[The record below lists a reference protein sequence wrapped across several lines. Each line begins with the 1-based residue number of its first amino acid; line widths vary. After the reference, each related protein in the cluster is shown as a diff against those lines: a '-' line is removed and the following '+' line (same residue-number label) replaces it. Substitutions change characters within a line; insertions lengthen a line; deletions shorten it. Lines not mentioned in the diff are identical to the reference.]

1 MFNIDEYES
10 EEIAET
16 EDPVLQRLKVK
27 RLGRPPGTGGKYTLT
42 DKALNQRLEASALS
56 TGPTSTEGK
65 AVCSQNGWKTGLHAK
80 RRVLSFG
87 KPCKSTCRHYPCT
100 LVDDGATRP
109 GQQCLDKEYLHLA
122 ISALSKAMQQGEL
135 TDLKELMTLKLADTL
150 QIIDDL
156 QRSIIEDGVY
166 MKSEKLNK
174 EGEVIGYDLKPN
186 PSLLPLSNLLK
197 ASGVTLTDF
206 MATPASILKAK
217 TDTATG
223 ETIADLLSGLTRRV
237 RNSEE

>member
-1 MFNIDEYES
+1 MDDYFDDLEQ
-10 EEIAET
+10 AE
-16 EDPVLQRLKVK
+16 EDPVLTRLKVK
-27 RLGRPPGTGGKYTLT
+27 RAGRPVGTGGKYTMT
-42 DKALNQRLEASALS
+42 DKALQQRLEAAAKS
-56 TGPTSTEGK
+56 TGPTTAAGK
-65 AVCSQNGWKTGLHAK
+65 AVCSQNGWKTGLHSR
-80 RRVLSFG
+80 RRVLAMG
-87 KPCKSTCRHYPCT
+87 KPCKSTCRHFPCA

-109 GQQCLDKEYLHLA
+109 GQQCLDKEYLALA

-135 TDLKELMTLKLADTL
+135 TDLKELMTVKLADTL

-156 QRSIIEDGVY
+156 QRSIIDDGVY

-206 MATPASILKAK
+206 LATPAAVLKAK
-217 TDTATG
+217 TDHDTG

-237 RNSEE
+237 RDSES